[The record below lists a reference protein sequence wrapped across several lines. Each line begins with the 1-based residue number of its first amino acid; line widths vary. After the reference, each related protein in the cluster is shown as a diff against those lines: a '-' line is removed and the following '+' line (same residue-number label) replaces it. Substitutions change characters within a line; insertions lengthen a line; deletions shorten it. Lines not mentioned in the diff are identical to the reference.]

1 MFRTR
6 RISLV
11 SSLLLVTQVG
21 GEFDRVLEVSSDYE
35 DVGCCATSCHGHDD
49 DDDYRD
55 HQVEM
60 YGSRPGNV
68 DSLVVPS
75 RDYYKY
81 EELSESGAE
90 EEARG
95 ETQEAQENQEAAP
108 GGVWTVITISVSD
121 GLSAFQDITRK
132 SRGDTE
138 TGRWEV
144 ASLCLVLLLSL
155 M

>member
-1 MFRTR
+1 
-6 RISLV
+6 
-11 SSLLLVTQVG
+11 
-21 GEFDRVLEVSSDYE
+21 
-35 DVGCCATSCHGHDD
+35 
-49 DDDYRD
+49 
-55 HQVEM
+55 M

-108 GGVWTVITISVSD
+108 GG
-121 GLSAFQDITRK
+121 GL
-132 SRGDTE
+132 
-138 TGRWEV
+138 
-144 ASLCLVLLLSL
+144 
-155 M
+155 